1 VQNAW
6 KRDRRSTG
14 DKPGAALIYAADAAR
29 TLQKTYFRIKKQDH
43 DWIANILQSQTQF
56 LAGKIDDIETTIINL
71 SMLFNEAV
79 GRPSPLPPHAAGRRS
94 LRIKDQMLR
103 ELVFGLL
110 AATENAGGKLTFTK
124 DSVTGT
130 LAEALNNLREH
141 LPTGLVQ
148 DPLPRVVIQR
158 LKADFFRLR
167 L

>member
-1 VQNAW
+1 
-6 KRDRRSTG
+6 
-14 DKPGAALIYAADAAR
+14 
-29 TLQKTYFRIKKQDH
+29 
-43 DWIANILQSQTQF
+43 
-56 LAGKIDDIETTIINL
+56 
-71 SMLFNEAV
+71 
-79 GRPSPLPPHAAGRRS
+79 
-94 LRIKDQMLR
+94 LR